1 MHGAAKIKSIT
12 PAGLTALRVL
22 LLLIVTL
29 FLPQTRV
36 WGFENS
42 ERTAPGVFAAATP
55 VATWENGDGWR
66 YDVPDCSVAAEGAV
80 MDSAAVRY
88 SQSSIKGAFKDG
100 GSISDVATGLRN
112 GTIKPESIPPIR
124 LVERNGELFSL
135 DNRRLWSFKEAE
147 LPVPFR
153 MATPQEAA
161 AEAWKFTTKNGGT
174 SIRVR

>member
-1 MHGAAKIKSIT
+1 
-12 PAGLTALRVL
+12 
-22 LLLIVTL
+22 
-29 FLPQTRV
+29 
-36 WGFENS
+36 
-42 ERTAPGVFAAATP
+42 
-55 VATWENGDGWR
+55 
-66 YDVPDCSVAAEGAV
+66 

>member
-66 YDVPDCSVAAEGAV
+66 YDVPDCSVAAE
-80 MDSAAVRY
+80 
-88 SQSSIKGAFKDG
+88 
-100 GSISDVATGLRN
+100 N
-112 GTIKPESIPPIR
+112 
-124 LVERNGELFSL
+124 
-135 DNRRLWSFKEAE
+135 AE
-147 LPVPFR
+147 
-153 MATPQEAA
+153 
-161 AEAWKFTTKNGGT
+161 TTK
-174 SIRVR
+174 SERVTEPHGFSCEMSPRRR